1 VINEAFVK
9 RHFDSRSPIGMRIAR
24 VENDQRTCHV
34 VGVAMDARTQDLRS
48 EVAPRY
54 FRAAAQTLESAG
66 SPTFL
71 IRTAA
76 DTEPVIGAVR
86 KTIQDLDASLPI
98 FSAGTIEEQMAPLTA
113 QDRATAQL
121 AVVFGLVAVSL
132 AAIGLY
138 GLLSYGVA
146 RRSGEIAVRMAL
158 GAAPARVT
166 SMILRETVWVV
177 VGGLAAGGGLA
188 YAVSRLIDTRLYG
201 VAPQDPL
208 TMALST
214 GVLLAVA
221 LGAAYWPARRAS
233 QLDPMTVL
241 R

>member
-1 VINEAFVK
+1 
-9 RHFDSRSPIGMRIAR
+9 
-24 VENDQRTCHV
+24 
-34 VGVAMDARTQDLRS
+34 
-48 EVAPRY
+48 
-54 FRAAAQTLESAG
+54 
-66 SPTFL
+66 
-71 IRTAA
+71 
-76 DTEPVIGAVR
+76 
-86 KTIQDLDASLPI
+86 
-98 FSAGTIEEQMAPLTA
+98 
-113 QDRATAQL
+113 
-121 AVVFGLVAVSL
+121 
-132 AAIGLY
+132 
-138 GLLSYGVA
+138 
-146 RRSGEIAVRMAL
+146 MAL